1 LIARREDGTLIV
13 PARAEDGDIIGD
25 GVIELRPRDEGYEEW
40 RRWLAAH
47 PDEVVDE

>member
-1 LIARREDGTLIV
+1 LIARRQDGTLIV

-47 PDEVVDE
+47 PDGVVDE